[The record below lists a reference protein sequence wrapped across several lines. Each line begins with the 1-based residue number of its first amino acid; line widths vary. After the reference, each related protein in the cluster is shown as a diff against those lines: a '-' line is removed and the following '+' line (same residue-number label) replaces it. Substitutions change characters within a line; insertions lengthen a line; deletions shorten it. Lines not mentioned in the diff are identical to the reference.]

1 MRDHLA
7 QLDFAPGL
15 CNDLVLHLHLLE
27 MEPNGRSAHVDFCS
41 LPPTRWA
48 SLATRWTSKANQLR
62 ERRAGRDGADF
73 QLKFAE
79 HGRKACWHDPFSSQ
93 APPRVRS
100 RGVALA
106 TQMPTPRRPRRPYRT
121 NSPRVFRW
129 CLHAVFVARRAG
141 YRQRDARLSRG
152 KGGPPS
158 AEIKR

>member
-93 APPRVRS
+93 ASPRVRS

-106 TQMPTPRRPRRPYRT
+106 TQIPTPRRPRRPYRT

-129 CLHAVFVARRAG
+129 CLHAVSDITFRTQSHPG
-141 YRQRDARLSRG
+141 
-152 KGGPPS
+152 
-158 AEIKR
+158 